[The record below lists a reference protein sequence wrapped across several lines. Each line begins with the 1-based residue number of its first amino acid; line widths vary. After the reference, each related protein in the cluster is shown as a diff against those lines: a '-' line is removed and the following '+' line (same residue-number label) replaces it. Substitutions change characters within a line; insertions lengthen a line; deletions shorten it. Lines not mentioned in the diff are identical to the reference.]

1 MINKDDL
8 VRYFSDGEK
17 IRGSEKI
24 GTEHE
29 KFVFSRKDLSLVP
42 YAGEQSIIRIF
53 DKFINLGW
61 NPIKEQENIIAL
73 NKNGASITLEPGGQF
88 ELSGAPLDN
97 VHETCMEI
105 NNHLEITK
113 SIEEEQNIGFLGIGF
128 LPNGSLDSVPRI
140 PKKRYSKIMTPYM
153 KELGGLGLEM
163 MYQTCT
169 VQGNFDFTSEEDM
182 RRKVKIATT
191 IQPVATGLFANSPF
205 KNTKLNGF
213 QSYRSFIWSQTDANR
228 TGLLSAMLQ
237 PSFSYEEYVDYAL
250 DVPTYFIFQGE
261 SYIDA
266 TKYTFKE
273 ILDGKFKE
281 INPEELTLKDWATH
295 ISTIFTEVRLKD
307 YIEMRGADAGGYKS
321 LCALPAFWT
330 GLIYCDDCI
339 DEIMK
344 LTNQW
349 TYEEINRFKEEV
361 AKIGLD
367 AKIGNQSGWNI
378 AKQLLDTSRRGLASR
393 SRMNSYGEDETIHL
407 DYLFQIVDS
416 KETQATKSIKS
427 YISNGVL
434 NVDELYKSE
443 SF

>member
-1 MINKDDL
+1 MYELFK
-8 VRYFSDGEK
+8 SAHSK
-17 IRGSEKI
+17 
-24 GTEHE
+24 
-29 KFVFSRKDLSLVP
+29 VP
-42 YAGEQSIIRIF
+42 
-53 DKFINLGW
+53 
-61 NPIKEQENIIAL
+61 
-73 NKNGASITLEPGGQF
+73 
-88 ELSGAPLDN
+88 
-97 VHETCMEI
+97 
-105 NNHLEITK
+105 K
-113 SIEEEQNIGFLGIGF
+113 SIPTKMRTPPIVGVPTFLI
-128 LPNGSLDSVPRI
+128 I
-140 PKKRYSKIMTPYM
+140 
-153 KELGGLGLEM
+153 
-163 MYQTCT
+163 
-169 VQGNFDFTSEEDM
+169 
-182 RRKVKIATT
+182 
-191 IQPVATGLFANSPF
+191 
-205 KNTKLNGF
+205 
-213 QSYRSFIWSQTDANR
+213 
-228 TGLLSAMLQ
+228 
-237 PSFSYEEYVDYAL
+237 YVDYAL
-250 DVPTYFIFQGE
+250 NVPTYFIVQGE

-349 TYEEINRFKEEV
+349 TYDEINRFKEEV

-367 AKIGNQSGWNI
+367 AKIGNQNGWNI